1 MEPLLM
7 PKAVIAKIY
16 LNANQGT
23 AQVQAF
29 VNPHA
34 IRLNQVALL
43 MQTDVIVKPLQ
54 IACHLLAQAVSVTQ
68 HVQVQDLTKKTATVL
83 QTLNA

>member
-1 MEPLLM
+1 M

-43 MQTDVIVKPLQ
+43 MQTDVIVKQLQ
-54 IACHLLAQAVSVTQ
+54 IACHLLALAMSVTQ
-68 HVQVQDLTKKTATVL
+68 HVQVQGLTKNFAIAL
-83 QTLNA
+83 QALNA